1 MVGCASSDNLN
12 HLVCGCGRVIFH
24 DTAYILPGVCLTVTV
39 VFDQWPCWRVCALLS
54 AILVRICFLISFYS
68 VTDQWIIGHV
78 RTQWVAIFC
87 SHCFHVVFP
96 LICMLC
102 LHGHAAAKTRT
113 CTGHLAPH
121 SLITSAKEILFL
133 LHVCLSVCLSV
144 CHCGIVSKWIHILW
158 NFFHYLVGLS
168 F

>member
-12 HLVCGCGRVIFH
+12 HLVCGCGQVIFH
-24 DTAYILPGVCLTVTV
+24 DTAYILPGICLTVTV

-102 LHGHAAAKTRT
+102 LHGRAAADTHALVTWLHTASLLLPRRFCFY
-113 CTGHLAPH
+113 CT
-121 SLITSAKEILFL
+121 
-133 LHVCLSVCLSV
+133 SVCPFV
-144 CHCGIVSKWIHILW
+144 CMYVIVVLYQNEYTYCGTFSTIW
-158 NFFHYLVGLS
+158 
-168 F
+168 